1 MQHEER
7 RTPSAQENDDLFALA
22 QQASGAG
29 TWDIDLRSRISTFS
43 PRSLEMLGHPP
54 DRDPAMTAEEWA
66 AHIFPGD
73 AERVLAE
80 GRRATES
87 RSDFSCEYRV
97 VRPDGEVR
105 WVRGL
110 GRAILDDAGEP
121 VRFVGLNFDVTDLKR
136 SEDEFRRIQSELI
149 HMSRVSAM
157 GAMASTLAHELNQP
171 LSSINNYLAGA
182 RKLLDGM
189 GEENAGQL
197 RPALVRASESAVKAS
212 EIIRRLREMTRRRSS
227 EKRRIDL
234 AMMVREAASLAL
246 VGAAEQGVATRFE
259 LAPGLD
265 VLADDVQIQQVIV
278 NLVRNAIEA
287 MADAPRREL
296 LIAASLA
303 EQEVLVRID
312 DSGRGIAAEA
322 RESLFEPFVSGKPD
336 GLGIGLSIAR
346 TIVEAHGGQLWAE
359 HQDSGGTSMRFTL
372 PLAGKPRGAAR

>member
-1 MQHEER
+1 MQDQDR
-7 RTPSAQENDDLFALA
+7 RASAARESDNLFALA

-29 TWDIDLRSRISTFS
+29 TWDIDLITRATQFS

-110 GRAILDDAGEP
+110 GRAIVDDTGEP

-136 SEDEFRRIQSELI
+136 SEDEFRRMQSELI

-182 RKLLDGM
+182 RNLLNGM
-189 GEENAGQL
+189 REENAEQL
-197 RPALVRASESAVKAS
+197 RPALARASESAVKAS
-212 EIIRRLREMTRRRSS
+212 EIIRRLREMTRRRST

-246 VGAAEQGVATRFE
+246 VGAAEQGVSTRFE
-259 LAPGLD
+259 LTPALD

-287 MADAPRREL
+287 MEDGPRREL
-296 LIAASLA
+296 LIASGRAD
-303 EQEVLVRID
+303 QDVLIRVD
-312 DSGRGIAAEA
+312 DSGRGVSADA
-322 RESLFEPFVSGKPD
+322 RGSLFEPFVSGKPN

-346 TIVEAHGGQLWAE
+346 TIVESHGGQLWAE
-359 HQDSGGTSMRFTL
+359 HGQEGGTSMRFTL
-372 PLAGKPRGAAR
+372 PLADKPRDTKL

>member
-1 MQHEER
+1 MQDQDR
-7 RTPSAQENDDLFALA
+7 RTSAERESDNLFALA
-22 QQASGAG
+22 QEASGAG
-29 TWDIDLRSRISTFS
+29 TWDIDLRTRISSFS
-43 PRSLEMLGHPP
+43 ARSLEMLGHPP
-54 DRDPAMTAEEWA
+54 DRHPEMTAEEWA

-110 GRAILDDAGEP
+110 GRAILDETGEP

-136 SEDEFRRIQSELI
+136 SEDEFRRMQSELI

-182 RKLLDGM
+182 RNLLDGM
-189 GEENAGQL
+189 HEDNAEQL
-197 RPALVRASESAVKAS
+197 RPALARASESAVRAS

-246 VGAAEQGVATRFE
+246 VGAAEQGVSTRFE
-259 LAPGLD
+259 LAPALD
-265 VLADDVQIQQVIV
+265 VLADDIQIQQVIV

-287 MADAPRREL
+287 MEDGPQREL
-296 LIAASLA
+296 LIATSRSD
-303 EQEVLVRID
+303 QEVLIRID
-312 DSGRGIAAEA
+312 DSGRGVSAEA
-322 RESLFEPFVSGKPD
+322 RESLFEPFVTGKPD
-336 GLGIGLSIAR
+336 GLGIGLAIAR
-346 TIVEAHGGQLWAE
+346 TIVESHGGQLWAE
-359 HQDSGGTSMRFTL
+359 HKDEGGTSMRFTL
-372 PLAGKPRGAAR
+372 PLADKPRDAAR